1 MLDRA
6 RAHWWPGASEREFRM
21 MRRRA
26 RPGLTRVAGLVA
38 VAGLTGRAAVSAPR
52 GPFTAFLSRHS

>member
-1 MLDRA
+1 
-6 RAHWWPGASEREFRM
+6 M

-38 VAGLTGRAAVSAPR
+38 AAGLTGRAAVSAPR
-52 GPFTAFLSRHS
+52 GSFTAFLNRHS